1 MKRFFQW
8 ARERAGPKDLL
19 PIGIGGYLLKT
30 GVDTGNELFV
40 YISLYLFGLVPAWWG
55 DAGKAMMGGPPSPPE
70 PPSPPSPPSPQEQ

>member
-1 MKRFFQW
+1 VTKFFAWVKQ
-8 ARERAGPKDLL
+8 RSSPKDLL

-55 DAGKAMMGGPPSPPE
+55 DGKAITDLPE
-70 PPSPPSPPSPQEQ
+70 PPSPPQPPSPGEQSPQ